1 MFKAGSKIKFYILEE
16 VCFMGKQNGKEG
28 AWAKIRRLYLGRDK
42 LSRRNLRNLMA
53 FALGGI
59 GYTFFEEIVTTY
71 LQFYYTEFLLVS
83 AASVSVILSIGMIID
98 GGSDII
104 MGIIIDHFQTKQGR
118 IRHWYLWAVFPTA
131 IATVAIFLCPRSL
144 SNMGKLIWLFIVYNL
159 YCTFLTAVRMAK
171 TTAISL
177 CFNNT
182 EARQQANVV
191 SGFLNQISQTVLTSG
206 IPLVLVALGSTAAA
220 YTQTSII
227 SVGIGII
234 LILGAW
240 YLTKEVVGSKAALEN
255 VRETEGEEAAKVIA
269 TIMENES
276 RQPDGKKKKRNVL
289 KDFFMLFANKYWVI
303 NMGTVL
309 ANGVGIGFMFGVA
322 TYFAKYVLGNTA
334 LLSGIYG
341 TMSIGMMAGI
351 FIAAPVI
358 VKLDSRM
365 VGVVGSFIGAAG
377 MGISALGILV
387 FNNLF
392 LFYAGLFVRQIGT
405 GFVMAIASDMTA
417 RVIDYGEWRFGYRI
431 DGLAFSGSSV
441 MQKIM
446 SAAATAI
453 LGIILT
459 AVGYQGGSDMIAAGA
474 VSAIEHMFL
483 TVPGLALVVSGIFYI
498 MLNLSNKRV
507 DEMRAEIAERAKKNV
522 GSLSE

>member
-1 MFKAGSKIKFYILEE
+1 M
-16 VCFMGKQNGKEG
+16 
-28 AWAKIRRLYLGRDK
+28 
-42 LSRRNLRNLMA
+42 
-53 FALGGI
+53 
-59 GYTFFEEIVTTY
+59 
-71 LQFYYTEFLLVS
+71 
-83 AASVSVILSIGMIID
+83 ILSIGMIID

-118 IRHWYLWAVFPTA
+118 IRHWYLWAVIPTA
-131 IATVAIFLCPRSL
+131 IATVAIFLCPKSL

-159 YCTFLTAVRMAK
+159 YCTFLTAIRMAK

-177 CFNNT
+177 CFNDT

-191 SGFLNQISQTVLTSG
+191 SGFLNQISQTLLTSG

-220 YTQTSII
+220 YTKTSII
-227 SVGIGII
+227 SVGIGIL
-234 LILGAW
+234 LILAAW
-240 YLTKEVVGSKAALEN
+240 YFTKEVVGSKAALKN
-255 VRETEGEEAAKVIA
+255 VRETEGEEAAKVIE
-269 TIMENES
+269 TIMKSEGE
-276 RQPDGKKKKRNVL
+276 QPDGKQKNRNVL
-289 KDFFMLFANKYWVI
+289 KDFLMLFSNKYWVI
-303 NMGTVL
+303 NMMTVL

-387 FNNLF
+387 LNSLP
-392 LFYAGLFVRQIGT
+392 LFYAGLFIRQIGT

-459 AVGYQGGSDMIAAGA
+459 AVGYQGGSDMIPTSA

-483 TVPGLALVVSGIFYI
+483 TVPGLALVASGIFYI

-507 DEMRAEIAERAKKNV
+507 IEMRNEIAERAAKKV
-522 GSLSE
+522 GSGSNN

>member
-1 MFKAGSKIKFYILEE
+1 
-16 VCFMGKQNGKEG
+16 MGKQQGTEG
-28 AWAKIRRLYLGRDK
+28 AWAKIKRLYLGHDK
-42 LSRRNLRNLMA
+42 LSKRNLRNLIA

-83 AASVSVILSIGMIID
+83 AASVSVILSIGMLID
-98 GGSDII
+98 GGSDIL

-118 IRHWYLWAVFPTA
+118 IKHWYLWAVIPTSLA
-131 IATVAIFLCPRSL
+131 VVAIFFCPQSF
-144 SNMGKLIWLFIVYNL
+144 SNTAKLVWLFIVYNL
-159 YCTFLTAVRMAK
+159 YCTFLTALRMAK
-171 TTAISL
+171 TTSISL
-177 CFNNT
+177 CFNDT

-191 SGFLNQISQTVLTSG
+191 SGFIGQISQTLLTAG
-206 IPLVLVALGSTAAA
+206 IPLLLVALGSTAAA

-227 SVGIGII
+227 SVGAGIL
-234 LILGAW
+234 LILAAW
-240 YLTKEVVGSKAALEN
+240 YFTKEVVGSKAALKN
-255 VRETEGEEAAKVIA
+255 VRETEGEEAAQVIDA
-269 TIMENES
+269 IMKSEGE
-276 RQPDGKKKKRNVL
+276 QPNGKQKDRNVI
-289 KDFFMLFANKYWVI
+289 KDFIMLFSNKYWII
-303 NMGTVL
+303 NMLAAL

-322 TYFAKYVLGNTA
+322 TYFAKYVLGDMA

-351 FIAAPVI
+351 FIAAPTI

-365 VGVVGSFIGAAG
+365 VGVLGSFIGAAG
-377 MGISALGILV
+377 MGISAISILV
-387 FNNLF
+387 LHNLT
-392 LFYAGLFVRQIGT
+392 LFYAGLFIRQIGT
-405 GFVMAIASDMTA
+405 GFVIAIANDMTA

-453 LGIILT
+453 LGIVLT
-459 AVGYQGGSDMIAAGA
+459 AVGYQGGSDIIPASA
-474 VSAIEHMFL
+474 VSAIQHMFL
-483 TVPGLALVVSGIFYI
+483 TIPGIALLASGCFYI

-507 DEMRAEIAERAKKNV
+507 IEMREDIVTRAKEKVNAMK
-522 GSLSE
+522 